1 MAKKPSQTDLPEE
14 ELSKGDPPIRPRRK
28 QSVVIYL
35 VILFAAAF
43 LLLLMAYFMQQR
55 NSNAIIGNLQDSLT
69 SFQTVDELRDENEL
83 LREQISNLEDQLQ
96 QAQAD
101 LQQMEGATQETAE
114 QMAQLQ
120 RQLEGLSLLSQAEL
134 LYYTDAPEDAA
145 EVLQRLGDQEDL
157 VQALEEDQAARY
169 ASLRDSLTQAGYLEE
184 SEG

>member
-1 MAKKPSQTDLPEE
+1 MAKNPSQTDLPEE
-14 ELSKGDPPIRPRRK
+14 ELSKGDPPIRPQRK

-83 LREQISNLEDQLQ
+83 LQEQISHLEDQLQ

-101 LQQMEGATQETAE
+101 LQQVEEAAQETAGQIE
-114 QMAQLQ
+114 QLQ
-120 RQLEGLSLLSQAEL
+120 RQLEALSLLSQAES
-134 LYYTDAPEDAA
+134 LYYTGAPEDAA
-145 EVLQRLGDQEDL
+145 EVLQRLADQEDL
-157 VQALEEDQAARY
+157 IQALEEDQATRY
-169 ASLRDSLTQAGYLEE
+169 RALQDSLIQAGYLEE
-184 SEG
+184 PEG